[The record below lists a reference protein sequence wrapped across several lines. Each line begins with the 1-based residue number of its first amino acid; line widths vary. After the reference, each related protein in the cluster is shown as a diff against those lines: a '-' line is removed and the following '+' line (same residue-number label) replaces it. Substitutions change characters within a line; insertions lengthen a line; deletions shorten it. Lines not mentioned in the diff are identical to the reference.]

1 MPYHKEITFR
11 SDGHLRIM
19 QIADT
24 QELPTMN
31 PDTLKLIRLAVQN
44 AKPDLVVF
52 TGDQIYGL
60 IPTFKGNTEKKVHK
74 IFKAITAPM
83 EELGIPFIVAFGNH
97 DNQCGISNARQMQIY
112 MESPVCAGGSYTDNE
127 TGLFSLPIKGTDG
140 TIKFNIYLFDSNGE
154 AEAGAYKAIGQDQ
167 LQAYK
172 DTRDDLKEK
181 TGAYVPS
188 LVFQHIPPW
197 EVVNTIVRVP
207 KGTKGAV
214 EAFHAFKDQYF
225 VLPPEAI
232 AKGEFMGESP
242 AVPKTQ
248 SGQFDIL
255 AEKGDVFGIY
265 FGHDHINSF
274 VLPYKGID
282 LGYTQGSGFNVYGP
296 GRKRGVRI
304 FDIPQDNPRNYTNYT
319 LTFGELTNDQ
329 FHNPLFELIQ
339 PIMPTSVM
347 QVKKLIKPVAIG
359 GAVTLTAA
367 AATAAACTFLS
378 KRNK

>member
-1 MPYHKEITFR
+1 MKMPYNKEITFR
-11 SDGHLRIM
+11 PDGHLRIM

-24 QELPTMN
+24 QELPIMN
-31 PDTLKLIRLAVQN
+31 PDTVKLIRLAVQN

-52 TGDQIYGL
+52 TGDQIYGV
-60 IPTFKGNTEKKVHK
+60 IPLFKGETETKVRK
-74 IFKAITAPM
+74 IFKALTAPM

-97 DNQCGISNARQMQIY
+97 DNQCGISNAQQMQIY
-112 MESPVCAGGSYTDNE
+112 LESPMCAGGSYTDND

-140 TIKFNIYLFDSNGE
+140 KIRFNIYLFDSNGE
-154 AEAGAYKAIGQDQ
+154 AEPGAYNAIGQEQ
-167 LQAYK
+167 LQAYQ
-172 DTRDDLKEK
+172 TAREELKEK
-181 TGAYVPS
+181 TGDYVPS

-225 VLPPEAI
+225 ILPSEAV
-232 AKGEFMGESP
+232 AQGGFMGESP

-255 AEKGDVFGIY
+255 AEKGDVFGIF

-274 VLPYKGID
+274 VLPYKGIA
-282 LGYTQGSGFNVYGP
+282 LGYTQGTGFNVYGP

-304 FDIPQDNPRNYTNYT
+304 FDIDQNDPRAYTNYT
-319 LTFGELTNDQ
+319 LTFGELTNDK

-359 GAVTLTAA
+359 GAATLAGVAA
-367 AATAAACTFLS
+367 LAIGLS
-378 KRNK
+378 KRK